1 MPIRKLHEI
10 IDKVERI
17 DRLVRRRSS
26 PQQISASLNISLATW
41 YNYLQVLREDF
52 DFPIVFC
59 SKTKR
64 YYYEEEGRFVC
75 KFTRTSSGPAQMS
88 QQARAQVLV
97 NAPD

>member
-1 MPIRKLHEI
+1 MPVKKLHEL

-17 DRLVRRRSS
+17 DRLIRRKSS
-26 PQQISASLNISLATW
+26 PDQISASLNISLATW

-52 DFPIVFC
+52 GFPILFC

-75 KFTRTSSGPAQMS
+75 KFTKTRTEA
-88 QQARAQVLV
+88 AEVTH
-97 NAPD
+97 